1 MSLWIE
7 NPKQHKKPYPYQM
20 KATAIRTPIW
30 QKATAALAAG
40 AMLLQA
46 SCTTTGTAQR
56 ALSEPMTSDLEAQV
70 MKETG
75 ISGAAIG
82 ALVGGLA
89 TGGATFLA
97 MTAAGAKPEEALIG
111 AAIGGAAG
119 AVGGGMA
126 GYQHGKKEG
135 QKLVAQAMTRDQVA
149 KYLEGAR
156 AYNKHLAQ
164 TNSTLSAALQRAKS
178 QNDKKTLGLVKKE
191 SAREL
196 KDLDAR
202 IANREKAIA
211 QAGWPTKADKS
222 KYQAELNQAKAYKA
236 QLVKIANQANDTVIL

>member
-1 MSLWIE
+1 MKSSALIKSLG
-7 NPKQHKKPYPYQM
+7 
-20 KATAIRTPIW
+20 
-30 QKATAALAAG
+30 QKATALAA
-40 AMLLQA
+40 AAAILIQT

-70 MKETG
+70 LKETG
-75 ISGAAIG
+75 ISGAAVG

-89 TGGATFLA
+89 AGGATFLA
-97 MTAAGAKPEEALIG
+97 MTAAGHKPEDALVG
-111 AAIGGAAG
+111 AAIGGTVG

-126 GYQHGKKEG
+126 GYQQGKKEG

-191 SAREL
+191 GAREL

-202 IANREKAIA
+202 IANREKALA
-211 QAGWPTKADKS
+211 QAGWPTKSDKAQ
-222 KYQAELNQAKAYKA
+222 YQTELAAAKAQKA
-236 QLVKIANQANDTVIL
+236 KLAAIVTQANDTVLL

>member
-1 MSLWIE
+1 
-7 NPKQHKKPYPYQM
+7 M
-20 KATAIRTPIW
+20 KTTTGTPIW
-30 QKATAALAAG
+30 QKATAVLAAG
-40 AMLLQA
+40 AMLIQA

-56 ALSEPMTSDLEAQV
+56 TLSEPMTSDLEAQV

-126 GYQHGKKEG
+126 GYQKGKEQGK
-135 QKLVAQAMTRDQVA
+135 KLVAQAMTRDQVA
-149 KYLEGAR
+149 QYIQGAR
-156 AYNKHLAQ
+156 AYNKHLAK
-164 TNSTLSAALQRAKS
+164 TNSTLSSALQRAKS
-178 QNDKKTLGLVKKE
+178 ENDKKTLGLVKKE
-191 SAREL
+191 GAKEL
-196 KDLDAR
+196 KDLNAR

-211 QAGWPTKADKS
+211 QAGWPTKSDKAQ
-222 KYQAELNQAKAYKA
+222 YQSELNQAKAEKA
-236 QLVKIANQANDTVIL
+236 KLAKILNQANETVLL

>member
-1 MSLWIE
+1 MNTI
-7 NPKQHKKPYPYQM
+7 
-20 KATAIRTPIW
+20 ATRAPIW
-30 QKATAALAAG
+30 QKATAVLAAG
-40 AMLLQA
+40 AMLLQT

-89 TGGATFLA
+89 AGGATFLA
-97 MTAAGAKPEEALIG
+97 MTAAGAKAEEALVG
-111 AAIGGAAG
+111 AAIGGTVG

-126 GYQHGKKEG
+126 GYQQGKKEG

-149 KYLEGAR
+149 QYIQGAR

-164 TNSTLSAALQRAKS
+164 TNSTLSSALQRAKS

-191 SAREL
+191 GAKEL

-202 IANREKAIA
+202 IANREKAIN
-211 QAGWPTKADKS
+211 QAGWPTKSDKAQ
-222 KYQAELNQAKAYKA
+222 YQTELNQAKAQKA
-236 QLVKIANQANDTVIL
+236 KLAAIVTQANDTVLL

>member
-1 MSLWIE
+1 
-7 NPKQHKKPYPYQM
+7 M
-20 KATAIRTPIW
+20 KTATTQPFW
-30 QKATAALAAG
+30 HQAAAVLAAG
-40 AMLLQA
+40 AMLLQT

-75 ISGAAIG
+75 ISGAAMG
-82 ALVGGLA
+82 ALIGGLA

-119 AVGGGMA
+119 AVGGGMV
-126 GYQHGKKEG
+126 GYQKGKEQG

-149 KYLEGAR
+149 KYIEGAR

-164 TNSTLSAALQRAKS
+164 TNATLSAALQRAKS

-196 KDLDAR
+196 KDLDSR

-211 QAGWPTKADKS
+211 QAGWPTKADKA
-222 KYQAELNQAKAYKA
+222 KYQAELAQAKAYKA
-236 QLVKIANQANDTVIL
+236 KLVNIVKNADQTMIVGA

>member
-1 MSLWIE
+1 MKTTAPLW
-7 NPKQHKKPYPYQM
+7 KKT
-20 KATAIRTPIW
+20 TALI
-30 QKATAALAAG
+30 ALSS
-40 AMLLQA
+40 MLLST

-56 ALSEPMTSDLEAQV
+56 ALSEPMSSDLEAQV
-70 MKETG
+70 LKETG
-75 ISGAAIG
+75 MSGAAIG

-97 MTAAGAKPEEALIG
+97 MTASGAKPEEALVG

-119 AVGGGMA
+119 AVGGGMV
-126 GYQHGKKEG
+126 GYQKGKEQG

-164 TNSTLSAALQRAKS
+164 TNSTLKAALQRAKS

-191 SAREL
+191 GAREL
-196 KDLDAR
+196 KDLDTR
-202 IANREKAIA
+202 IASREKAIA
-211 QAGWPTKADKS
+211 QAGWPTKSDKL
-222 KYQAELNQAKAYKA
+222 KYEAELVQAKAEKA
-236 QLVKIANQANDTVIL
+236 KLVSIMNQAQETVIL

>member
-1 MSLWIE
+1 
-7 NPKQHKKPYPYQM
+7 M
-20 KATAIRTPIW
+20 KTAQATPTRPIW
-30 QKATAALAAG
+30 HSAAAFLAAG
-40 AMLLQA
+40 ALLFQTA
-46 SCTTTGTAQR
+46 CTTTGTAQR
-56 ALSEPMTSDLEAQV
+56 ALTEPMSADLEAQV
-70 MKETG
+70 LKETG

-97 MTAAGAKPEEALIG
+97 MTAAGAKAEEALIG

-119 AVGGGMA
+119 AIGGGMA
-126 GYQHGKKEG
+126 GYQQGKKEG

-149 KYLEGAR
+149 KYIEGAR
-156 AYNKHLAQ
+156 AYNKRLAQ
-164 TNSTLSAALQRAKS
+164 TNATLSAALQRAKS

-191 SAREL
+191 GAKEL

-211 QAGWPTKADKS
+211 QAGWPTKADKA
-222 KYQAELNQAKAYKA
+222 KYQSELNQAKAEKA
-236 QLVKIANQANDTVIL
+236 KLAKIMTEAQEINMVGV